1 MMKEWENSPEKMM
14 ITWWCGGI
22 LHRCTRNLSKVMQ
35 TQQTSIVPTVVVT
48 ENSQKQPM
56 NSCYLAGEEGVRWCG
71 GSHTT
76 RRTTSNHGSTFSK
89 NGFGCKGKGQGGGS
103 VCFREKTELI

>member
-1 MMKEWENSPEKMM
+1 MRKLAEEDDDNVVVWRNSPSMHPKPFKSDAN
-14 ITWWCGGI
+14 TAN
-22 LHRCTRNLSKVMQ
+22 LHRTHCCCNRKL
-35 TQQTSIVPTVVVT
+35 P
-48 ENSQKQPM
+48 KQPM